1 MNFFRYNSNSIFKIN
16 NKYAFL
22 KILIS
27 KKKPLYLGGDPSET
41 GEDLPSSV

>member
-1 MNFFRYNSNSIFKIN
+1 MNYFRYNSNSIFKIN

-27 KKKPLYLGGDPSET
+27 KKPLYLGGDPSET